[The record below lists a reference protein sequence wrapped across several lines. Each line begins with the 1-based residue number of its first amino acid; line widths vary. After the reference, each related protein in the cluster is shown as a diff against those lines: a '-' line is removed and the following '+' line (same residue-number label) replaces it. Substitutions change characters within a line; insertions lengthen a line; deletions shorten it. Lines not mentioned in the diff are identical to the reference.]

1 MVTHNHPEG
10 IKGAQAIAG
19 CVFLKKNS
27 KWDASETIEQFV
39 TQKIGYDLNF
49 ELEEIRNDYRFD
61 VTCQGSV
68 PIAIKAYLERSM
80 YPEKA
85 LWLAI
90 SMGGDSDTIGAMT
103 ASIAG
108 AERFNKCQNLL
119 TAKHRK
125 HTSKKSLSKTSP
137 AVQDTT
143 LKPEKDHTV

>member
-68 PIAIKAYLERSM
+68 PIA
-80 YPEKA
+80 
-85 LWLAI
+85 
-90 SMGGDSDTIGAMT
+90 
-103 ASIAG
+103 
-108 AERFNKCQNLL
+108 
-119 TAKHRK
+119 
-125 HTSKKSLSKTSP
+125 
-137 AVQDTT
+137 
-143 LKPEKDHTV
+143 